1 MYLFEIY
8 FMLKRFLAV
17 IISLLICL
25 LSYGQQSELDSLK
38 SLINHATT
46 DTARIRFTI
55 KYASELTYSNPK
67 ESKIILENCVSES
80 NKIGYKVA
88 EAGALFSLAIP
99 YAFEGNYQTS
109 LKYMI
114 ESSSI
119 YEKLDDKNGLA
130 KCLGGQGNIYYFM
143 NDTSKAQE
151 YYEKALSIYKKT
163 NNYNGMASCISNL
176 GLICQESKDYKKALQ
191 YQQEGLKL
199 EERSGN
205 KRGIA
210 ISHISISSV
219 LNRLKRYREAKNHA
233 LISIKV
239 SKSIADTIATS
250 EGLQRLADCYKYT
263 RQFDSALLYIKE
275 DIRICEKVKD
285 YHQLLSALEIQNELY
300 DSLGYFHNAY
310 ISQKKLM
317 EVKDSLLNKEKTAQL
332 IEMQTKFDTEQ
343 KQKENEI
350 LLTKNFNQK
359 LILWGLVLIIAL
371 ILILVIQVL
380 LSKHKLR
387 TSHENL
393 LGLHQ
398 ELQQHKEEIETQ
410 AESLIKANEAI
421 IRQKDQLEH
430 THQKIADSIVYAS
443 FIQSALLPSEDEIN
457 KFAMDS
463 FIIYE
468 PRDVVSGDFY
478 WVKERNKK
486 FVIAVA
492 DCTGHGV
499 PGALLS
505 MMGVSFLND
514 IVANISE
521 LNPSDILENLRENVK
536 QALGQ
541 YSSKSLRKEGIEI
554 GLFVFDPIAKKLS
567 FSGAYI
573 SLWLLRK
580 GIIKEYKADRMSIG
594 ISLKESPFSQTD
606 IEILEGDT
614 IYLFTDGYAD
624 QLGGKT
630 RKKFLRKNLVQEFV
644 ATTNLSLKEQKKHL
658 FKVHESWRGD
668 KCEQIDDILVMA
680 IRF

>member
-1 MYLFEIY
+1 MQKKLLIFS
-8 FMLKRFLAV
+8 
-17 IISLLICL
+17 ISLLLCL
-25 LSYGQQSELDSLK
+25 FSYSQQSELDSLK
-38 SLINHATT
+38 SLVKQASS
-46 DTARIRFTI
+46 DTARIRLTI

-67 ESKIILENCVSES
+67 ESKILLENCAIES
-80 NKIGYKVA
+80 NKISYKLA

-99 YAFEGNYQTS
+99 YAFEGSYQTS

-114 ESSSI
+114 ESSKI
-119 YEKLDDKNGLA
+119 YEELDNENGLA

-151 YYEKALSIYKKT
+151 YYEKALTIYKKT

-176 GLICQESKDYKKALQ
+176 GLISQESKEYKKALQ
-191 YQQEGLKL
+191 YQLEGLKL

-205 KRGIA
+205 KRGVA

-219 LNRLKRYREAKNHA
+219 LNRLKRFEDAKKHA
-233 LISIKV
+233 LLSIKI

-250 EGLQRLADCYKYT
+250 EGLQRLADCYGYT
-263 RQFDSALLYIKE
+263 KQYDSALFYINE

-285 YHQLLSALEIQNELY
+285 FHQLLAALEIQTNLF
-300 DSLGYFHNAY
+300 DSVNYFQNAY
-310 ISQKKLM
+310 LSQKKLM
-317 EVKDSLLNKEKTAQL
+317 AVKDSLLNKEKTAQL

-350 LLTKNFNQK
+350 LTAKNFNQK

-371 ILILVIQVL
+371 ALLLILQIVK
-380 LSKHKLR
+380 SKRKLR
-387 TSHENL
+387 ISHENL
-393 LGLHQ
+393 LVLHQ
-398 ELQQHKEEIETQ
+398 EVQQHKEEIETQ

-443 FIQSALLPSEDEIN
+443 FIQSALLPSDDEIN
-457 KFAMDS
+457 KFAKDS

-478 WVKERNKK
+478 WVKERDEK
-486 FVIAVA
+486 FVVAVA

-505 MMGVSFLND
+505 MMGISFLND
-514 IVANISE
+514 IVVNVSN
-521 LNPSDILENLRENVK
+521 LNPSNILENLRENVK

-554 GLFVFDPIAKKLS
+554 GLFVYDSTAKKIS
-567 FSGAYI
+567 FSGGYI

-594 ISLKESPFSQTD
+594 ISLKESPFSQTEID
-606 IEILEGDT
+606 IMEGDT
-614 IYLFTDGYAD
+614 IYLFTDGFAD

-644 ATTNLSLKEQKKHL
+644 ATTNLSLKEQKEHL
-658 FKVHESWRGD
+658 SMIHKNWRGD
-668 KCEQIDDILVMA
+668 KYEQIDDILVMA